1 MAWVMSLSPIALL
14 ALGFPFFVVLLAT
27 SVLVLLFFSDV
38 PATALQQVM
47 IGTMDQQVLLAVPFF
62 IFAGELMARG
72 NITAPLVRWVL
83 SIVGG
88 RKGCLP
94 LTALGSATIFG
105 ALSGSTTASVATIGV
120 LTYKPMLDAGYK
132 ESFAS
137 GLLASAGAI
146 ANIIPPSIA
155 MILYA
160 SASNTSVVA
169 LFAAGVIPGIL
180 VAVIFAAYVY
190 LYAAN
195 RGMRDGDPFTLSQF
209 LTATRQAGWAFGAP
223 VIILGGIYGGVFTP
237 TEAAGVACVYAA
249 AVTMIV
255 YRSIDLRELFACAG
269 RAMFLT
275 AQIFSIVAVAA

>member
-1 MAWVMSLSPIALL
+1 MSWVMALAPIALL
-14 ALGFPFFVVLLAT
+14 ALGLPFFVVLLAT
-27 SVLVLLFFSDV
+27 SILVLLFFSDV

-180 VAVIFAAYVY
+180 VSIIFGGYVY

-195 RGMRDGDPFTLSQF
+195 RGMR
-209 LTATRQAGWAFGAP
+209 
-223 VIILGGIYGGVFTP
+223 
-237 TEAAGVACVYAA
+237 
-249 AVTMIV
+249 
-255 YRSIDLRELFACAG
+255 
-269 RAMFLT
+269 
-275 AQIFSIVAVAA
+275 